1 MSKVGIAIIGCGPM
15 GRDLAEAAA
24 TIDSARISAVVD
36 TDTKLVS
43 ELAQKHGCDALT
55 STGEVFARD
64 DVDAVIIATPGFT
77 HADITIAAFAAGK
90 HVFVEKPMALLDG
103 DCQRMI
109 AAAEQAEKKLMV
121 GQVLRYIVPF
131 VHIRSL
137 LDEGKFGDL
146 VSLRITRSGFGWGS
160 WVRPW
165 RTKAA
170 QAGGVLFE
178 FSVHEIDFMMH
189 LAGDVAGV
197 FANASHRVIKEVDY
211 PDTWMLNLQFTNGAI
226 GQLSAGIADRVGTYH
241 GEIVGTKGAVHFNS
255 SDAQIVTAL
264 DGEEK
269 ATIAYSDIDT
279 EKAVEREVRE
289 FVEAVRDDTAV
300 TIPGQHGARVVRVA
314 NAAIA
319 SYARGETVAVARS

>member
-15 GRDLAEAAA
+15 GRDLADAAA
-24 TIDSARISAVVD
+24 AIESAQIVAVVD
-36 TDTKLVS
+36 TDKKLAE
-43 ELAQKHGCDALT
+43 ELAQKHECDALIDTQKVLT
-55 STGEVFARD
+55 SG
-64 DVDAVIIATPGFT
+64 DVDAVVIATPGFT

-109 AAAEQAEKKLMV
+109 AAGEQAGKKLMV

-137 LDEGKFGDL
+137 LDEGKLGDM
-146 VSLRITRSGFGWGS
+146 VSVRITRSGFGWGS

-197 FANASHRVIKEVDY
+197 FANASHRVIEEVDY
-211 PDTWMLNLQFTNGAI
+211 PDTWMLNLQFANGAI
-226 GQLSAGIADRVGTYH
+226 GQLSAGIADRVGIYH
-241 GEIVGTKGAVHFNS
+241 GEIVGTKGSVHFNS
-255 SDAQIVTAL
+255 SDAQIITAF

-269 ATIAYSDIDT
+269 TTIPYSDIST
-279 EKAVEREVRE
+279 EKPVEREVRE
-289 FVEAVRDDTAV
+289 FVEAVRDDTTV
-300 TIPGQHGARVVRVA
+300 TIPGEHGARVVRVA

-319 SYARGETVAVARS
+319 SYARGEVVPVARS